1 MTRKKWRQTLYDIFI
16 SYLVPVPIRRN
27 ASVGDAHAEASYA
40 SKLICRGQIKGIRL
54 TLVASET
61 RCVLLK
67 KKMLENCW
75 PFIFIVNIDTYVYI
89 EVYIERV

>member
-1 MTRKKWRQTLYDIFI
+1 MTNKNGNKRDVISL
-16 SYLVPVPIRRN
+16 SYLVPVPVRRH

-67 KKMLENCW
+67 KEILENRRR
-75 PFIFIVNIDTYVYI
+75 FSTAMLKRSILA
-89 EVYIERV
+89 